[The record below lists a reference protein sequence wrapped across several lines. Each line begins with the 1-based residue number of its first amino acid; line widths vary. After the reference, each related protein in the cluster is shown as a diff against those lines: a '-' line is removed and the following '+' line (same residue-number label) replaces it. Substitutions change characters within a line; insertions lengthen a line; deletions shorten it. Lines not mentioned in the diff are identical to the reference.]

1 MPLIIEISEM
11 LQSANL
17 TIQNINN
24 KPEWQKATNNHPHQS
39 ASIPEKTNKQ
49 IMALTHQPYD

>member
-24 KPEWQKATNNHPHQS
+24 KPEWQKATNNHPHQT
-39 ASIPEKTNKQ
+39 ASIPEKTKQNK
-49 IMALTHQPYD
+49 